1 MRNDCV
7 PCIDR
12 VVSRPAVTG
21 AVQKLVG
28 VTEGVG
34 VVREKVHQFIAAE
47 QELSARTL
55 WCSMETRKI
64 IFPLFLKI

>member
-28 VTEGVG
+28 VAEGVG

-47 QELSARTL
+47 QELSARAL
-55 WCSMETRKI
+55 
-64 IFPLFLKI
+64 